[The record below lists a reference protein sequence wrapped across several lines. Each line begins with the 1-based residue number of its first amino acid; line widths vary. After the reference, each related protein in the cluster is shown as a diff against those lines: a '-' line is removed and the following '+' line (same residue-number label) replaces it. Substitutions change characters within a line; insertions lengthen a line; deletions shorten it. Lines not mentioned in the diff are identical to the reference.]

1 MQTWFIVYFRLCC
14 ADKRAPIHPWHATD
28 NACSSST
35 SWKASQVWR
44 AFSLP
49 PQGSVTVS
57 FLLCSRLNKDV
68 LQSCGPLS
76 VVSCHMQNTTFEH
89 TSWCSYENLK
99 DHLEILEILW
109 DFFFFRLQ
117 LHLPVHLYF
126 AFTSSLGAVYNLE
139 NKSVIVINAY
149 MIYDII
155 LNCSNVWKAVHN
167 IKTIS
172 HEDE

>member
-89 TSWCSYENLK
+89 TSHACHRNKKNVHWPPCRISFSFIQELECKKFSTSIFFTIYLKPRRWTYEG
-99 DHLEILEILW
+99 LW
-109 DFFFFRLQ
+109 
-117 LHLPVHLYF
+117 
-126 AFTSSLGAVYNLE
+126 
-139 NKSVIVINAY
+139 
-149 MIYDII
+149 
-155 LNCSNVWKAVHN
+155 NV
-167 IKTIS
+167 TG
-172 HEDE
+172 